1 MDGCHSKATVMVG
14 IDYMKL
20 PNLAQLQNFHQ
31 DLNYTG
37 VIADGW
43 DDPVNLVPVA
53 LLVFCLV
60 TAGVPREALAV
71 WVLLN
76 TALIH
81 PMDL

>member
-1 MDGCHSKATVMVG
+1 MAE

-20 PNLAQLQNFHQ
+20 PNLASLQNFSR
-31 DLNYTG
+31 DLNYSG
-37 VIADGW
+37 VTSEGW
-43 DDPVNLVPVA
+43 DDPFNILPLG
-53 LLVFCLV
+53 LLVLCLATV
-60 TAGVPREALAV
+60 GLPRSLLAF

>member
-1 MDGCHSKATVMVG
+1 MQQAMAGT

-20 PNLAQLQNFHQ
+20 PNLAQLQNFQQ

-43 DDPVNLVPVA
+43 DDPVNLVPVV
-53 LLVFCLV
+53 LLLLCLATV
-60 TAGVPREALAV
+60 GAPRGALAT

>member
-1 MDGCHSKATVMVG
+1 MAAN

-20 PNLAQLQNFHQ
+20 PNLAQLQDLHQ

-37 VIADGW
+37 VITDGW

-53 LLVFCLV
+53 LLLLCLA
-60 TAGVPREALAV
+60 TAGAPRGPLSA